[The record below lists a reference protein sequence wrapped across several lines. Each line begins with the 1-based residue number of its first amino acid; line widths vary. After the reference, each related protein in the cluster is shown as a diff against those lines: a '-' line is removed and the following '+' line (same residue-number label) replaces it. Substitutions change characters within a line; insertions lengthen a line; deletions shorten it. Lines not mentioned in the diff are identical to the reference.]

1 MKQNVKVAKQL
12 LKLAKS
18 LMASD
23 DKNKYAIIRTDC
35 PNSSCL
41 RYPEDDD
48 NRPGQEDFFDEELA
62 NLIKILI
69 AILRGKIVNTHFTRK
84 GIIFKG
90 KNLIDE
96 ILKRLKGIKHPLI
109 KDLID
114 LIKEVQSVFDKYGIP
129 SRESK
134 DLSDQ
139 IERLSKKIGI
149 I

>member
-1 MKQNVKVAKQL
+1 MKQNVKVAKEL

-23 DKNKYAIIRTDC
+23 DKNKYAIIDTNY

-48 NRPGQEDFFDEELA
+48 NRPGQGDFFDEELA

-69 AILRGKIVNTHFTRK
+69 AILRGKKVNARFTRK

-114 LIKEVQSVFDKYGIP
+114 LIKEV
-129 SRESK
+129 
-134 DLSDQ
+134 
-139 IERLSKKIGI
+139 
-149 I
+149 